1 MDPAIIDIFTET
13 SMLQLSG
20 LIGLALFFAL
30 VGIRE
35 IMDER
40 VEGSLFLV
48 ISIFLTLAHAVLL
61 DNLASTTGAIG
72 TLNSWGW
79 LVSLLAPALI
89 VIFLARGLFNFARYE
104 SRDGLVKLFFGL
116 TLFCFLFMLGSDWP
130 LDVRAIL
137 TLSWVAVLFKVELAI
152 AN

>member
-1 MDPAIIDIFTET
+1 MDTGIIDIFAET
-13 SMLQLSG
+13 SLFQLSG

-35 IMDER
+35 IRDER
-40 VEGSLFLV
+40 PEGSLFLV
-48 ISIFLTLAHAVLL
+48 IAIFLTIAHAVLL
-61 DNLASTTGAIG
+61 NNLLSTTGTLG
-72 TLNSWGW
+72 SLNSWSW

-89 VIFLARGLFNFARYE
+89 VLFLARGLFNFARYE
-104 SRDGLVKLFFGL
+104 NSDGLVKLFFGL
-116 TLFCFLFMLGSDWP
+116 TLFCFVFMLGSNWP

-137 TLSWVAVLFKVELAI
+137 TLIWVVVLFKVELAI